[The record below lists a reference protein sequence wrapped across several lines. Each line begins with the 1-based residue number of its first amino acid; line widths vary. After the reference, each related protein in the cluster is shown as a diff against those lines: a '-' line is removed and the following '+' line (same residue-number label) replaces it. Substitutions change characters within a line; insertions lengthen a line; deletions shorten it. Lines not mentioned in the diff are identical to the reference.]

1 MVNNCILVVDDEIRM
16 RKLIKDF
23 LVAKGYS
30 ILEAEDGEKALEAF
44 EENKNKINL
53 VLLDVM
59 MPKLDGWSVLRQI
72 RQESKVPI
80 IMLTARGE
88 EQDELFGFEL
98 GVDEYISKPFSP
110 KILVARVEAILK
122 RTAPDSKEVKDYGG
136 VEIDKEGRTVKVD
149 GKLIELSLREYELL
163 TYLVENKDIALS
175 RDKILNNVWNYD
187 YYGDSRT
194 IDSHI
199 KKIRHKL
206 IIIFLILVNNFV
218 LGRFYLYSKRQTL
231 KSVYRTVNDYYNNDK
246 SENFEEKLE
255 QIAIQ
260 NNFDIL
266 IRNNENVNIY
276 TSNKDFYSTF
286 GQMNEMTSRF
296 NIGVG
301 ELIEQSDNFVIKKIK
316 DSKNGITYILL
327 SSTLDNGYLLYI
339 RIPISSIQESVKISN
354 NFLYLMAGFAILIAA
369 VIVSYVSR
377 KFTDPILE
385 LNDIAKKMS
394 NLDFSHKY
402 RIKDVD
408 DEINNLGRS
417 INVMSDKL
425 ERTINQLR
433 NSNIELEKDIEEKS
447 KIDEM
452 RKSFISD
459 VSHELKTPI
468 ALIQGYSEGLLENVN
483 TDEESRKFY
492 AEVILDETN
501 KMDKLV
507 KQLLELMKLEYG
519 KRQFNDKK
527 FNIVEVEKEVVRKSK
542 VMLEEKKVKIE
553 FNLSEEINVFADD
566 FYIEQVISNYIT
578 NAIKHVK
585 EIDGKK
591 VISIVNEVN
600 IEKNKVRVK
609 IFNTGEN
616 IAEEHINRI
625 WNRFYKVDESRNRT
639 DGGTGIG
646 LSFVKAIMNNYGN
659 RYGVTNKD
667 DGVEFYFDLDLIV

>member
-1 MVNNCILVVDDEIRM
+1 MSKKQNPLKSVRV
-16 RKLIKDF
+16 KLF
-23 LVAKGYS
+23 
-30 ILEAEDGEKALEAF
+30 
-44 EENKNKINL
+44 
-53 VLLDVM
+53 M
-59 MPKLDGWSVLRQI
+59 
-72 RQESKVPI
+72 
-80 IMLTARGE
+80 T
-88 EQDELFGFEL
+88 
-98 GVDEYISKPFSP
+98 
-110 KILVARVEAILK
+110 
-122 RTAPDSKEVKDYGG
+122 
-136 VEIDKEGRTVKVD
+136 
-149 GKLIELSLREYELL
+149 LSL
-163 TYLVENKDIALS
+163 V
-175 RDKILNNVWNYD
+175 IL
-187 YYGDSRT
+187 
-194 IDSHI
+194 
-199 KKIRHKL
+199 L

-468 ALIQGYSEGLLENVN
+468 ALIQGYSEGLIENVN

-492 AEVILDETN
+492 AEVIQDEIN

-519 KRQFNDKK
+519 KREFNNKVFD
-527 FNIVEVEKEVVRKSK
+527 IVELESEVLRKSK
-542 VMLEEKKVKIE
+542 VMLEEKNIKVE
-553 FNLSEEINVFADD
+553 FENSGEIDVFADD
-566 FYIEQVISNYIT
+566 FYIEQVITNYIT
-578 NAIKHVK
+578 NAIKNIK
-585 EIDGKK
+585 
-591 VISIVNEVN
+591 EVN
-600 IEKNKVRVK
+600 KKKIIKVTNELNEDKQIVRVK
-609 IFNTGEN
+609 VFNTGDNIKEEN
-616 IAEEHINRI
+616 LMRI
-625 WNRFYKVDESRNRT
+625 WNRFYKVDESRNRA

-646 LSFVKAIMNNYGN
+646 LSFVKAVMNNYEQD
-659 RYGVTNKD
+659 YGIINKE
-667 DGVEFYFDLDLIV
+667 DGVEFFFDLKYTGLKM

>member
-1 MVNNCILVVDDEIRM
+1 MSKKQNPLKSVRV
-16 RKLIKDF
+16 KLF
-23 LVAKGYS
+23 
-30 ILEAEDGEKALEAF
+30 
-44 EENKNKINL
+44 
-53 VLLDVM
+53 M
-59 MPKLDGWSVLRQI
+59 
-72 RQESKVPI
+72 
-80 IMLTARGE
+80 T
-88 EQDELFGFEL
+88 
-98 GVDEYISKPFSP
+98 
-110 KILVARVEAILK
+110 
-122 RTAPDSKEVKDYGG
+122 
-136 VEIDKEGRTVKVD
+136 
-149 GKLIELSLREYELL
+149 LSL
-163 TYLVENKDIALS
+163 V
-175 RDKILNNVWNYD
+175 IL
-187 YYGDSRT
+187 
-194 IDSHI
+194 
-199 KKIRHKL
+199 L

-519 KRQFNDKK
+519 KRQFDDKK